1 MVNNL
6 SRRILGEKL
15 AKYVPK
21 QPTPLIAF
29 STEVQN
35 IAGRYSPVFNDINA
49 SNKRRAEAKREL
61 NNLYAYMPDQLNRTA
76 FLMQT

>member
-35 IAGRYSPVFNDINA
+35 IAGRYAPIFNNINA
-49 SNKRRAEAKREL
+49 NTKNRTEAKRKL
-61 NNLYAYMPDQLNRTA
+61 NNLYAQMPDQINKTA